1 MKTAADLETARAA
14 AVASTEASNVWRK
27 GNTYNYAQGEGETPD
42 SGDDTTH
49 GYSVHAND
57 GHNAVLTRSAN
68 LETARVA
75 AVAHQADID
84 AWRAGNTYKYALG

>member
-49 GYSVHAND
+49 GYSIHANN
-57 GHNAVLTRSAN
+57 GHNAVLTRAAN
-68 LETARVA
+68 LE
-75 AVAHQADID
+75 AHRNSEVESQ
-84 AWRAGNTYKYALG
+84 